1 MYNSIRLI
9 NYYSIYLTLL
19 FYIFFLI
26 GAVQEIKSTILSPP
40 NTTVPSQNKDEPPN
54 VPGLKNLTMCP
65 SLDGSL
71 KFELNN
77 SNFTIEVVCADISK
91 EKTDLIMHVTN
102 QDFGFSYELSNSIIR
117 AGGESV
123 VRECK
128 GLREPAI
135 FSTQYTRAGNLFV
148 GQIAHV
154 IAPEK
159 PSYSDLQHCLANFLD
174 DILKKNVAKVSFST
188 SGTVSMWYSATEFA
202 KMIFDNLHCII
213 AQSKKPS
220 LRLARIVILDEQEF
234 IEFKNAAIKAYVA
247 YRYSASPSSQTA
259 ESPHSPNLFGSK
271 NIAQTTAKQGNIL
284 IKIYSDNWENI
295 DEAYKALTSMLNG
308 NIGMKAVTN
317 AIIKKLADSD
327 LQKLYKL
334 AFDFDFE
341 IRVYQRNESLIFGG
355 HYSDFLNVDEK
366 ISEILKDV
374 TDRG

>member
-1 MYNSIRLI
+1 M
-9 NYYSIYLTLL
+9 

-26 GAVQEIKSTILSPP
+26 GAVQEIKSAILSPP
-40 NTTVPSQNKDEPPN
+40 NTSVPSQNKDEPPN
-54 VPGLKNLTMCP
+54 IPGLKNLIMSP

-71 KFELNN
+71 KFGLNN
-77 SNFTIEVVCADISK
+77 SNFTTEVVCADISK

-102 QDFGFSYELSNSIIR
+102 QDFGFSYELPNSIIR

-128 GLREPAI
+128 ALREPAI
-135 FSTQYTRAGNLFV
+135 FSTQYTKAGNLFV

-159 PSYSDLQHCLANFLD
+159 PSYCDLKQCLANFLD

-188 SGTVSMWYSATEFA
+188 LGMVSMWYSASEFA

-234 IEFKNAAIKAYVA
+234 VKFKNAAIKAYVA
-247 YRYSASPSSQTA
+247 YGYSASPSSQTA
-259 ESPHSPNLFGSK
+259 ESPPNLFGSK
-271 NIAQTTAKQGNIL
+271 NVAHTTANKGNIL

-295 DEAYKALTSMLNG
+295 DEAYRALTSMLYG
-308 NIGMKAVTN
+308 NIGMKHITD

-341 IRVYQRNESLIFGG
+341 ITVYQRIGSLVFTG
-355 HYSDFLNVDEK
+355 HMSDFVNVDEK
-366 ISEILKDV
+366 IREILKDV